1 MLETCKEGN
10 VYNVYLKVK
19 DEIPDGEVRSLNAN
33 TASGSG
39 GPRQDRSP

>member
-1 MLETCKEGN
+1 MVEACKEGN

-19 DEIPDGEVRSLNAN
+19 SENPGGEAKSLNAN

-39 GPRQDRSP
+39 GPRQEPSP